1 MCVSVTSQ
9 PPGIL
14 GVGGVRGGLR
24 SSGQLACGMVW
35 PEKQL
40 QGQYMGWG
48 GSEQDKKA
56 GNGKGRNIDEP
67 EKPGFGLGQA

>member
-1 MCVSVTSQ
+1 MCVSDQSASRDFGGGWGEGRLAVLRAAS
-9 PPGIL
+9 L
-14 GVGGVRGGLR
+14 WDGVARKATAGAVYGV
-24 SSGQLACGMVW
+24 
-35 PEKQL
+35 
-40 QGQYMGWG
+40 G